1 MSQSFSSLLLL
12 GADDLSSVTKGFN
25 KWYVIGTFCYFGS
38 IYVSNS
44 KYEKQQRTNILVERG
59 TIVFL
64 GGQKWGILL
73 LFRA

>member
-25 KWYVIGTFCYFGS
+25 KWYVIGTFCNFGS

-44 KYEKQQRTNILVERG
+44 KYEKQQRTNIVIERG

-64 GGQKWGILL
+64 GGSKVGYIIIV
-73 LFRA
+73 